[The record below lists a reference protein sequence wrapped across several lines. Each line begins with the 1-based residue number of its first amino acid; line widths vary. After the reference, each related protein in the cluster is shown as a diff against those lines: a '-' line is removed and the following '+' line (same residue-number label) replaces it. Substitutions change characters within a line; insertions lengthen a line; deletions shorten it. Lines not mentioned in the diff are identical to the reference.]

1 MNDKCPECGCPNYE
15 RVPSRSSL
23 DRMVAIAEQ
32 LAQAKARNAE
42 LERVVDRVLA
52 LVELAKCPLPVTGRN
67 ELISVAVPFRFLNDF
82 YELREAAE
90 AKVKP

>member
-1 MNDKCPECGCPNYE
+1 MSEQAPEMCGHEGFGPCEAPPL
-15 RVPSRSSL
+15 RR
-23 DRMVAIAEQ
+23 Q

-52 LVELAKCPLPVTGRN
+52 LVELAKCPLPVTGQN